1 MDFYR
6 FVSNFIAAERIVTQM
21 YPVIVGEFEKRFN
34 IPARKAW
41 IDIVYN
47 YTLSRHEIRV
57 IIETERERYY
67 IPIGE
72 ISDTV
77 KLYGI
82 ERAFKL
88 MLPPAP
94 AERPAEKQQKRQ

>member
-1 MDFYR
+1 
-6 FVSNFIAAERIVTQM
+6 M
-21 YPVIVGEFEKRFN
+21 YPAIVIEFERRFN
-34 IPARKAW
+34 IPVRKAW
-41 IDIVYN
+41 IDIMHN
-47 YTLSRHEIRV
+47 YALSRFEIRV
-57 IIETERERYY
+57 IIETESEKYY
-67 IPIGE
+67 IPICE

-94 AERPAEKQQKRQ
+94 ARPAEKQQK

>member
-1 MDFYR
+1 MDFYK

-34 IPARKAW
+34 IPVRKAW
-41 IDIVYN
+41 IDIVHN
-47 YTLSRHEIRV
+47 YALSRFEIRV
-57 IIETERERYY
+57 IIETESERYY
-67 IPIGE
+67 VPICE
-72 ISDTV
+72 VSDTV

-94 AERPAEKQQKRQ
+94 AERPAEKQQK